1 MKNLYLLLLC
11 SLLAA
16 NSTLAQSSKKKKS
29 PAAYNKQTKE
39 NEKFLEKQWW
49 LGLRGGANLTKVN
62 PTTAFS
68 ILAPTNYDASE
79 SRKKYDNF
87 SLVGSHVT
95 MEVTFYYK
103 QFTFSLQPTF
113 QHSRFAYTNQYRWI
127 GDTENNNVELN
138 YKQEQKIDHLLIPL
152 VVKYEFIV
160 SRLRP
165 YVQIGIFQAFRIGAT
180 KEVTVSGIDQA
191 SGGQNQFEDEPI
203 TVGAKD
209 LFAKKYWGVLG
220 GAGVYYNLRNNV
232 RLNFDVQY
240 KLGMSNIV
248 SAENRYSNDRLSG
261 VGDAMDD
268 LEMDNINISLGC
280 LFPLRFLES
289 GFKSL
294 NRK

>member
-11 SLLAA
+11 VLLAA

>member
-1 MKNLYLLLLC
+1 
-11 SLLAA
+11 
-16 NSTLAQSSKKKKS
+16 
-29 PAAYNKQTKE
+29 
-39 NEKFLEKQWW
+39 
-49 LGLRGGANLTKVN
+49 LT
-62 PTTAFS
+62 
-68 ILAPTNYDASE
+68 
-79 SRKKYDNF
+79 
-87 SLVGSHVT
+87 GSHVT

-113 QHSRFAYTNQYRWI
+113 QHSRFAYNNQYRWL

-138 YKQEQKIDHLLIPL
+138 YKQEQKVDHLLIPL
-152 VVKYEFIV
+152 VVKYEFMA
-160 SRLRP
+160 STRLRP